1 MSPLSGMSEIQG
13 DMLFR
18 KTPVYDNEGTYI
30 AVKNELV
37 ITKEEFLAC
46 YNEWVLKPMRENP
59 VSIQDEFCV
68 PVDNGGVTPV

>member
-1 MSPLSGMSEIQG
+1 MIEIQG

-18 KTPVYDNEGTYI
+18 KTPVYDIEGTYI

-46 YNEWVLKPMRENP
+46 YYEWVLKPMRENSVP
-59 VSIQDEFCV
+59 IQDEFCV
-68 PVDNGGVTPV
+68 PVGNNGCTPV

>member
-1 MSPLSGMSEIQG
+1 MSEIQ
-13 DMLFR
+13 DDRLIR
-18 KTPVYDNEGTYI
+18 QTPVHSDVGYI

-46 YNEWVLKPMRENP
+46 YNEWILKPMRENP